1 MHLFKSFAL
10 SLPIVGALI
19 AHPASAQTDLETYFK
34 ASSAGMQDDNI
45 TPKEQRLLTEWME
58 MHDNQYTAVKAQ
70 PFYTLSNT
78 MWSKDVKFW
87 DDSGM
92 VREVSFVLWSDGET
106 FAPYFTEVKDCKI
119 TEEPQ
124 TSIIKV
130 DGQRIR
136 VAEICEQFGPS
147 QTKLAKVIVTPEG
160 QEFVL
165 GQFQA
170 GALVFVE
177 LGMFDTVPFATHGT
191 ADALKYLREP
201 AL

>member
-10 SLPIVGALI
+10 SLPIIGALI
-19 AHPASAQTDLETYFK
+19 ALPASAQTDLETYFK
-34 ASSAGMQDDNI
+34 ESSAGMQGDRI
-45 TPKEQRLLTEWME
+45 TPEEQRLLTEWME
-58 MHDNQYTAVKAQ
+58 IHDNHYTAVKAL

-78 MWSKDVKFW
+78 MWSKEVRFW

-119 TEEPQ
+119 TKQPQ
-124 TSIIKV
+124 TSVIRV

-136 VAEICEQFGPS
+136 VAEICDKYGPS

-160 QEFVL
+160 REFVL

-177 LGMFDTVPFATHGT
+177 LGTFDTVPFATHGT
-191 ADALKYLREP
+191 ADALKHLREP